1 MNVALYARVSTDK
14 CEVSGCGK
22 KPALH
27 PACGHEFRGQDPEVQ
42 LRELRDWAAANKH
55 AIVEEYVDR
64 GVSGTKASRP
74 QLDRLMADATKGLR
88 DIQVV
93 AVLRLDRFGRSVQHL
108 HVAVG
113 KLLDAKVEFIGVK
126 SGFDLTTPM
135 GKLLFGILAEFAEFE
150 RNVIA
155 ERTREGLKLAR
166 AECAICGK
174 EAAAHRT
181 TTDHEF
187 RGSIPG
193 RKIDPAKGP
202 SKTTRWRQKIGA
214 RALTAVLALAFVVIR
229 AGKLLG

>member
-1 MNVALYARVSTDK
+1 MNVALYARVSTDT

-27 PACGHEFRGQDPEVQ
+27 PNIGHDFRGQDPEVQ
-42 LRELRDWAAANKH
+42 LLELRAWCAAQKH
-55 AIVEEYVDR
+55 TIIEEYVDR
-64 GVSGTKASRP
+64 GISGTKASRP

-113 KLLDAKVEFIGVK
+113 KLLAAKVEFISVK
-126 SGFDLTTPM
+126 DGFDLTTPM
-135 GKLLFGILAEFAEFE
+135 GKLLFGILATFAEFE

-155 ERTREGLKLAR
+155 ERTKDGLKKAR
-166 AECAICGK
+166 VEG
-174 EAAAHRT
+174 H
-181 TTDHEF
+181 
-187 RGSIPG
+187 IPG

-202 SKTTRWRQKIGA
+202 SKTTAWRQRIGA
-214 RALTAVLALAFVVIR
+214 RALAAVMACALLVVR
-229 AGKLLG
+229 YGKLLG

>member
-14 CEVSGCGK
+14 CELCGK
-22 KPALH
+22 NPSSH
-27 PACGHEFRGQDPEVQ
+27 NSSSPHQFRGQDPEVQ
-42 LRELRDWAAANKH
+42 LLELRAWCAAQKH
-55 AIVEEYVDR
+55 TIVEEYVDR

-113 KLLDAKVEFIGVK
+113 KLLAAKVEFISVK
-126 SGFDLTTPM
+126 DGFDLTTPM
-135 GKLLFGILAEFAEFE
+135 GKLLFGILATFAEFE

-155 ERTREGLKLAR
+155 ERTKDGLKKAR
-166 AECAICGK
+166 TEG
-174 EAAAHRT
+174 H
-181 TTDHEF
+181 
-187 RGSIPG
+187 IPG

-202 SKTTRWRQKIGA
+202 SRTTRWRQGIGA
-214 RALTAVLALAFVVIR
+214 RALAGLAAVACIIVRLTR
-229 AGKLLG
+229 G